1 MTFDRERI
9 QLLMLRTLGVLL
21 IVIGFTMIARSAE
34 APYRE
39 HASENRSFAHQGE
52 ADHQRCDR
60 TRIQIQKASP
70 HSGDVVLETL
80 GAPRAPNAPFPPKA
94 PRPPRPPSPPSA
106 PSFSFV
112 N

>member
-1 MTFDRERI
+1 MTFDNERI

-21 IVIGFTMIARSAE
+21 IAIGFTMIARSSD
-34 APYRE
+34 APSRPN
-39 HASENRSFAHQGE
+39 ASENRSFALQGE

-60 TRIQIQKASP
+60 TRIQIQRVEPRSR
-70 HSGDVVLETL
+70 SVVLETL
-80 GAPRAPNAPFPPKA
+80 RVPKAPKAPSPPKA

-106 PSFSFV
+106 PSFSFI